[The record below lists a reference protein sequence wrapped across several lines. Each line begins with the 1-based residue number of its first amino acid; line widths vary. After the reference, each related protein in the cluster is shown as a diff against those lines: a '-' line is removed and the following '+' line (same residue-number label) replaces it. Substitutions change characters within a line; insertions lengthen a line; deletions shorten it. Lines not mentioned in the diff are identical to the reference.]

1 MTKAKA
7 KAVANRFLK
16 AFIFGAL
23 SATTMVAAFSGSDFG
38 ELQIWLKT
46 ISFVLLTGGI
56 NGVLMALQKWVDW
69 QE

>member
-1 MTKAKA
+1 MTKLQ
-7 KAVANRFLK
+7 AVGNRFLK
-16 AFIFGAL
+16 AFVFGAL
-23 SATTMVAAFSGSDFG
+23 SATTMVAAFSGANFD

-46 ISFVLLTGGI
+46 VSFVLLTGGI